1 MKTPSPFSICINP
14 HFKHIHLFQGK
25 YFSLIL
31 AIILIISSCRKR
43 GNKDVEDG
51 TSDVNREVQVNDK
64 ERDDE
69 GISKMD
75 DRDKVKDD
83 DDSDSD
89 SSSDKEVDIGRG
101 EGDLMSSSDEEDDE
115 GLDFQKAEVGSHIVM
130 QGLHL
135 SLLCAKAF

>member
-1 MKTPSPFSICINP
+1 M
-14 HFKHIHLFQGK
+14 
-25 YFSLIL
+25 
-31 AIILIISSCRKR
+31 
-43 GNKDVEDG
+43 
-51 TSDVNREVQVNDK
+51 NREVQVNDK

-75 DRDKVKDD
+75 DRDKVKGD

-89 SSSDKEVDIGRG
+89 SSSDEEVDIGRG

-135 SLLCAKAF
+135 SLLCAKAFWSFLGIFAVCNYFICWVILLNLILNLNKISTNLKHLRTNK